1 VRGCLLA
8 IVVFVAAAVLEWRV
22 VLGLRL
28 PFPEFLALALALTA
42 TLAIGSVQGILHA
55 RRQQAKPQDAPDTW
69 TEGALVRIEGTLV
82 ANGTPIT
89 APFSQRPMVFLD
101 YGATAPSMG
110 DTGATR
116 QRPHWRGLLAIDCA
130 LEVGGE
136 RIPLCGMPAT
146 GGWVQRQFRD
156 EPFVSRAGRHLA
168 VTAWERHTEIIA
180 FEPAAAIGAF
190 AGSART
196 ADGYAMRMMN
206 TQAAAALG
214 MAGNGVASEAVLCER
229 LRQRRWLFKERGVE
243 PGARVTV
250 IGTYHTA
257 PRRLDIALS
266 PAHADHALHLG
277 GAAALAAR
285 QSRTTFVFAGVLIVV
300 AAVAHYLALANE
312 GAIYRSA
319 IAAIER
325 AR

>member
-1 VRGCLLA
+1 MRGCLLT

-22 VLGLRL
+22 ALGLGL
-28 PFPEFLALALALTA
+28 PFPGFLAGALALTA
-42 TLAIGSVQGILHA
+42 TLAIGSVQGILQA
-55 RRQQAKPQDAPDTW
+55 SRQQAKPHDAPDTW
-69 TEGALVRIEGTLV
+69 TDGALVRSEGTLV
-82 ANGTPIT
+82 ANGPPIT
-89 APFSQRPMVFLD
+89 APFSERPMVFLD
-101 YGATAPSMG
+101 YGATAPLMS

-146 GGWVQRQFRD
+146 RGWVQRQFRD
-156 EPFVSRAGRHLA
+156 EPFVSRAARHLA
-168 VTAWERHTEIIA
+168 VTPWERHTEIIA

-190 AGSART
+190 SGSAGT
-196 ADGYAMRMMN
+196 ADGYAMRVMN
-206 TQAAAALG
+206 SQAAEALG
-214 MAGNGVASEAVLCER
+214 MAGGAAASEAMLCER

-250 IGTYHTA
+250 IGTFHTA

-266 PAHADHALHLG
+266 PSHADHALHLG
-277 GAAALAAR
+277 GAAFLAAR
-285 QSRTTFVFAGVLIVV
+285 QSRTTFVFAGVIIALSL
-300 AAVAHYLALANE
+300 AAHYLALAND

>member
-1 VRGCLLA
+1 MRGCLWA
-8 IVVFVAAAVLEWRV
+8 IVVFVVAAVLEWQV
-22 VLGLRL
+22 ALGLGL
-28 PFPEFLALALALTA
+28 PFPGFLAGALALTA
-42 TLAIGSVQGILHA
+42 TLALGSVQGILQA

-69 TEGALVRIEGTLV
+69 TDGALVRIEGTLV
-82 ANGTPIT
+82 ANGKPIT

-101 YGATAPSMG
+101 YGATAPLMG

-116 QRPHWRGLLAIDCA
+116 QRPHWRGLWAVDCA
-130 LEVGGE
+130 LDVGGE

-146 GGWVQRQFRD
+146 RGWVQQQFRD
-156 EPFVSRAGRHLA
+156 EPFVSRAARHLA
-168 VTAWERHTEIIA
+168 GTAWERQTEIIA

-196 ADGYAMRMMN
+196 ADGYAMRVMN
-206 TQAAAALG
+206 TQAAEALG
-214 MAGNGVASEAVLCER
+214 MAGDGVAGEAVLCER
-229 LRQRRWLFKERGVE
+229 LRQRRWLFEERGVE

-266 PAHADHALHLG
+266 PAHADRALHLG
-277 GAAALAAR
+277 GAASLAAR
-285 QSRTTFVFAGVLIVV
+285 QSRTTFVFAGVLI
-300 AAVAHYLALANE
+300 ALSLAAHYLALADE
-312 GAIYRSA
+312 GALYRSA
-319 IAAIER
+319 IAAFER